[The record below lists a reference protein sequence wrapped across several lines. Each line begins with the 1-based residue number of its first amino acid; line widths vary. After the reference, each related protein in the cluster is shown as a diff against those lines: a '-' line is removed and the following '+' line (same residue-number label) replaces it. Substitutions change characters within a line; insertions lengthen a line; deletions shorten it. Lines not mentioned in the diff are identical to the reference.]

1 MQKGGGLD
9 EKRRNVELND
19 SGKKILAAGERAP
32 YDTEAIN
39 LIKDKQY
46 LAWIL
51 KECTTEFCGM
61 KTEDIIPCI
70 EDPKK

>member
-1 MQKGGGLD
+1 MT
-9 EKRRNVELND
+9 KRRNVELND

-46 LAWIL
+46 LAENAL
-51 KECTTEFCGM
+51 SE
-61 KTEDIIPCI
+61 ED
-70 EDPKK
+70 